1 VEHRT
6 YCFSDRLDA
15 VLPNLPTNLGY
26 SLASYGI
33 ETAADVDI
41 GKVLAVP
48 GFGPINSRPL
58 IEWRDGLAKKFS
70 YDPNPNA
77 VDHAVL
83 GKIRAETASKAVQLR
98 QQLTAGAKE
107 LWKAV
112 HACEQMRKTAD
123 PLLSR
128 LEGARAQIKADFT
141 FLGISLPPRP
151 QRQPNAAPSVLV
163 PVPPRSTTARVRTGR
178 AGATPTC
185 PSCGKSMVR
194 RAARRG
200 RRRGSQFWG
209 CSQYPGCRGTRPI

>member
-1 VEHRT
+1 
-6 YCFSDRLDA
+6 
-15 VLPNLPTNLGY
+15 LPNLPTNLGY

-98 QQLTAGAKE
+98 RSCGRATPSASP
-107 LWKAV
+107 
-112 HACEQMRKTAD
+112 ACNLCGPVLCSLRAPPGYASPK
-123 PLLSR
+123 
-128 LEGARAQIKADFT
+128 ARASAAV
-141 FLGISLPPRP
+141 SNRRSEN
-151 QRQPNAAPSVLV
+151 QR
-163 PVPPRSTTARVRTGR
+163 
-178 AGATPTC
+178 
-185 PSCGKSMVR
+185 
-194 RAARRG
+194 
-200 RRRGSQFWG
+200 
-209 CSQYPGCRGTRPI
+209 